1 MQMSVLDKEILRKFR
16 EAILDLESDYTAEA
30 IVAGLVHHGIPDD
43 QIIIANQN
51 TAKRPCRKDVSGFH
65 TEFVEY
71 DDKEYLFI
79 HANRDSIYD
88 SLPENLFH
96 QEKRGNAV
104 NKYEI
109 IEQIRVQ
116 KKEEADARKF
126 FLPLEYEYHKVRQLL
141 YSLEE
146 DFEKN
151 TDNAKLIAVFSVYW
165 PVLKRLAKRQAWIFL
180 RIIPMINAI
189 RNNIPLVEQSMGLI
203 LNTVVKIETRYQKN
217 LPADELPLFTLSGS
231 SLGHTTILTGAVCSG
246 EQDLVIKVQIN
257 DDSSLNKYLNGGAQA
272 GLVEEI
278 ADFFL
283 GANYF
288 LTVQYD
294 YQTTENSCILNHDHV
309 CLGLNFTLA

>member
-116 KKEEADARKF
+116 KKEETDARKF

-231 SLGHTTILTGAVCSG
+231 SLGYTTILTGAVCSG

-257 DDSSLNKYLNGGAQA
+257 EDSSLNKYLNGGAQV

>member
-1 MQMSVLDKEILRKFR
+1 MSVLDKEILRKFR
-16 EAILDLESDYTAEA
+16 ESILDLESDYTAEA

-43 QIIIANQN
+43 QIIIASQN

-109 IEQIRVQ
+109 IEQIRLQ

-141 YSLEE
+141 YNLEE

-151 TDNAKLIAVFSVYW
+151 TDNTKLIAVFSVYW
-165 PVLKRLAKRQAWIFL
+165 PILKRLEKRQAWIFL

-189 RNNIPLVEQSMGLI
+189 RNHIPLVEQSMGLI

-217 LPADELPLFTLSGS
+217 IPADELPLFTLSGS
-231 SLGHTTILTGAVCSG
+231 WLGHTTILPGAVCSG
-246 EQDLVIKVQIN
+246 EQDLLIKVQIKEEN
-257 DDSSLNKYLNGGAQA
+257 TYINGGPQA
-272 GLVEEI
+272 GLVEEV

-283 GANYF
+283 AADYF
-288 LTVQYD
+288 LTVQYE
-294 YQTTENSCILNHDHV
+294 YHTTENSCILNYDRV

>member
-1 MQMSVLDKEILRKFR
+1 MSVLDKEILRKFR

-43 QIIIANQN
+43 QIVIVNRN

-79 HANRDSIYD
+79 HANRDGIYD

-109 IEQIRVQ
+109 IEQIRFQ
-116 KKEEADARKF
+116 KRQEADARKF

-151 TDNAKLIAVFSVYW
+151 TDNARLISVFAVYW
-165 PVLKRLAKRQAWIFL
+165 PVLKRLEKRQAWIFL

-189 RNNIPLVEQSMGLI
+189 RNTIPLVEQSMGLI
-203 LNTVVKIETRYQKN
+203 LNTVVKIEARYQKN
-217 LPADELPLFTLSGS
+217 HPPDELPLFSLSDS
-231 SLGHTTILTGAVCSG
+231 LLGHTTILSGAVCSG
-246 EQDLVIKVQIN
+246 EQDLVIKVRMKENAALGYYI
-257 DDSSLNKYLNGGAQA
+257 NGGTQA

-288 LTVQYD
+288 FTVQYEHPPA
-294 YQTTENSCILNHDHV
+294 ENDCILGNGQA
-309 CLGLNFTLA
+309 CLGQNFTLA